1 MLASLA
7 PFYPWIVF
15 AHVASV
21 FGFLLAHGV
30 SAGVLFKLRGE
41 RKVERIRALLD
52 LSKGSIVWTYAFLL
66 LIGGTGFAAAYL
78 GEWWR
83 QGWVWAS
90 AALLI
95 LISLA
100 MNWIGDAYYDRLR
113 VAVGLEEPKAK
124 KGATAPPGPLPD
136 TPAGEQE
143 LLRLLRSPRPGLLAL
158 VGIVGLAA
166 ILYLMVLKPF

>member
-1 MLASLA
+1 MFLSALA
-7 PFYPWIVF
+7 PMYLWFKF

-52 LSKGSIVWTYAFLL
+52 LSKASISWTYAFLVL
-66 LIGGTGFAAAYL
+66 TGVTGFAAAYI
-78 GEWWR
+78 GDWWR
-83 QGWVWAS
+83 QIWIWVS

-95 LISLA
+95 LIALA
-100 MNWIGDAYYDRLR
+100 MDWIGDPYYDRLR

-124 KGATAPPGPLPD
+124 KG
-136 TPAGEQE
+136 TPAPQAAPEPVSQE
-143 LLRLLRSPRPGLLAL
+143 ALERMLRSPRPYLIAL
-158 VGIVGLAA
+158 IGIGGLA
-166 ILYLMVLKPF
+166 ILLWLMVLKPF